1 MNLQVDYLIK
11 QEGAPTV
18 AADTALPLAR
28 AEGSIDETAHR
39 FGDGLIGVISHGQA
53 DHPSRINL
61 SKIGVVL
68 LNAGLTRHIG
78 PYRAYAELARRL
90 SREGYP
96 VLRFDQSGLGD
107 SALPD
112 QAAADRRGREV
123 DAAMALLAQ
132 HTGAERFVL
141 CGLCS
146 GADDAFHVAA
156 TDHRVAGAI
165 LLDGLA
171 YPTQGFWLRHALP
184 RLLHPSKVIAYLR
197 SRRNA
202 GPSLADF
209 RDFPAKADAAR
220 MLADMV
226 ARDTRL
232 LFVFTGGAYTY
243 FNHRSQLAA
252 CLGRAARSSQVSLE
266 YWREYDHTFYLRK
279 HREMLFARISH
290 WLASIWGQTPGAPP
304 GNAST

>member
-1 MNLQVDYLIK
+1 MNLQVDYLRK
-11 QEGAPTV
+11 QESAPSV
-18 AADTALPLAR
+18 AEVTAIPLSR
-28 AEGSIDETAHR
+28 VQERVDETAHR
-39 FGDGLIGVISHGQA
+39 FGDGLIGVISHAVAGTA
-53 DHPSRINL
+53 PRINT
-61 SKIGVVL
+61 SRIGVVL
-68 LNAGLTRHIG
+68 LNAGLTRHVG

-90 SREGYP
+90 AREGYP

-107 SALPD
+107 SALPE
-112 QAAADRRGREV
+112 QAAAGHRSREI
-123 DAAMALLAQ
+123 DAAMSLLAE
-132 HTGAERFVL
+132 HAGAERFVL

-156 TDHRVAGAI
+156 ADHRVAGAI

-184 RLLHPSKVIAYLR
+184 RLLSPTKVIAYLR

-220 MLADMV
+220 MLSDMV

-252 CLGRAARSSQVSLE
+252 CLGRAARSPQVSLE

-290 WLASIWGQTPGAPP
+290 WMATMWGQPAGSSREI
-304 GNAST
+304 AST